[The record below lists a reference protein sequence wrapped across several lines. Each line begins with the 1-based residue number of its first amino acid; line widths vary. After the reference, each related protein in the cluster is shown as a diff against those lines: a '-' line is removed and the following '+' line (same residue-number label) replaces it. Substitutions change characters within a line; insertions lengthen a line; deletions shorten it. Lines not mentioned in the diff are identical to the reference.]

1 MVVVV
6 GLQDVHLQWYG
17 LEHGSG
23 PTTPYGPPCFGG
35 GGGRENGHRC
45 PSSEHPWFSTTGR
58 LRGRALLCLMHMLW
72 RSARRP
78 SICVV

>member
-23 PTTPYGPPCFGG
+23 PTTPYGPPCFWGG
-35 GGGRENGHRC
+35 GGVK
-45 PSSEHPWFSTTGR
+45 TGTGDQAR
-58 LRGRALLCLMHMLW
+58 NTRGF
-72 RSARRP
+72 RRP
-78 SICVV
+78 GG

>member
-1 MVVVV
+1 MVLVV

-23 PTTPYGPPCFGG
+23 PTTPYGPPCFWGG
-35 GGGRENGHRC
+35 GGVK
-45 PSSEHPWFSTTGR
+45 TGTGDQAQNT
-58 LRGRALLCLMHMLW
+58 RGC
-72 RSARRP
+72 ARRP